1 MTIPTISS
9 LTARRYIL
17 GKQGLWPGRR
27 WSGQAGVAQAL
38 KETGAIQIDP
48 LNVVGRSHDI
58 ALHSRVIDYQPVQF
72 EKVLYQERLGFDW
85 GGALFVY
92 PMDELPY
99 WRVVMKRTK
108 NHSYWGDFSQEHRA
122 LINEVKRELR
132 TRGPLG
138 NRDFEGRRRVESYR
152 ASKDSGLALYYLW
165 RNGEL
170 MTHSR
175 RGNFERVFGFRDNV
189 VPKELNRV
197 ASIIE
202 TEKFF
207 ERKTLSFYGLMT
219 ARSWRLGFAGNIDR
233 KVALGEVQRR
243 LDRAIK
249 SKEFS
254 IMNVAGWKEPAY
266 LLAEDQEL
274 LLNLEAEQIPDQWQP
289 IDTTTDE
296 EVSFLAP
303 LEIVSARG
311 RAKKLFDNYAYIWEV
326 YKPEHQRRW
335 GYYTLPILYGDRL
348 VARIDPRH
356 VKQSNTLVI
365 NGLWLD
371 DLSLAKDTKFMSAFT
386 RGIERLLK
394 YLGTE
399 EIDVSP
405 LQAKVKGKTD
415 LEAQWIRSVVK
426 RLS

>member
-27 WSGQAGVAQAL
+27 WIGQSGVAQAL
-38 KETGAIQIDP
+38 KEIEAIQIDP
-48 LNVVGRSHDI
+48 LHVVGRSHDI
-58 ALHSRVIDYQPVQF
+58 VLHSRVIDYQPQQF
-72 EKVLYQERLGFDW
+72 ERVLYTDRLGFDW

-92 PMDELPY
+92 PMAELPY
-99 WRVVMKRTK
+99 WRAVMKRLK
-108 NHSYWGDFSQEHRA
+108 YHPQWGKFPQGQRA

-132 TRGPLG
+132 QRGPLG
-138 NRDFEGRRRVESYR
+138 NRDFEGRRRVDHYR

-165 RNGEL
+165 RSGEL

-175 RGNFERVFGFRDNV
+175 RGNFERVFAFRDQIAPQEV
-189 VPKELNRV
+189 NRV
-197 ASIIE
+197 ASIKE
-202 TEKFF
+202 AERFF
-207 ERKTLSFYGLMT
+207 ARKTLSFFGLMT
-219 ARSWRLGFAGNIDR
+219 ARSWRLGFAGKIDR
-233 KVALGEVQRR
+233 SVTPDEVQRR

-254 IMNVAGWKEPAY
+254 IVNIEGWKEPAY
-266 LLAEDQEL
+266 LLAEDQDL
-274 LLNLEAEQIPDQWQP
+274 LLNLEAGQIPDHWRP

-311 RAKKLFDNYAYIWEV
+311 RAKNLFDGYEYVWEV

-356 VKQSNTLVI
+356 AKASNTLVI

-371 DLSLAKDTKFMSAFT
+371 DRPLAKDAAFMQALMC
-386 RGIERLLK
+386 GINRLLK
-394 YLGTE
+394 YLNTE

-405 LQAKVKGKTD
+405 LRSKLKGRTD

-426 RLS
+426 QLS

>member
-27 WSGQAGVAQAL
+27 WIGQAGVAQAL
-38 KETGAIQIDP
+38 KEIEAIQIDP
-48 LNVVGRSHDI
+48 LNVVGRSHDL
-58 ALHSRVIDYQPVQF
+58 ALHSRVIDYQPQQF
-72 EKVLYQERLGFDW
+72 ENVLYNDRLGFDW

-92 PMDELPY
+92 PMAELPY
-99 WRVVMKRTK
+99 WRAVMKRLK
-108 NHSYWGDFSQEHRA
+108 DHPQWGIFPQGQRA

-132 TRGPLG
+132 QRGPLG
-138 NRDFEGRRRVESYR
+138 NRDFDGRRRVDHYR

-165 RNGEL
+165 RSGEL

-175 RGNFERVFGFRDNV
+175 RGNFERVFGFRDHIA
-189 VPKELNRV
+189 PPEMNRV
-197 ASIIE
+197 ASIKE
-202 TEKFF
+202 TEQFF
-207 ERKTLSFYGLMT
+207 ARKTIAFYGLMT
-219 ARSWRLGFAGNIDR
+219 ARSWRLGFANKIDR
-233 KVALGEVQRR
+233 TVTLAEAQRR

-254 IMNVAGWKEPAY
+254 LVNVEGWKEPAY
-266 LLAEDQEL
+266 LLAEDQDL
-274 LLNLEAEQIPDQWQP
+274 LLDLETGQIPDRWRP

-296 EVSFLAP
+296 EILFLAP

-311 RAKKLFDNYAYIWEV
+311 RAKTLFDDYEYIWEV
-326 YKPEHQRRW
+326 YKPEPQRRW

-356 VKQSNTLVI
+356 AKASNTLVI

-371 DLSLAKDTKFMSAFT
+371 DRLLAKDATFMQALL
-386 RGIERLLK
+386 RGISRLLK
-394 YLGTE
+394 YLNTE
-399 EIDVSP
+399 AIDLSP
-405 LQAKVKGKTD
+405 LQAKVKGKSD

>member
-27 WSGQAGVAQAL
+27 WIGQSGVAQAL
-38 KETGAIQIDP
+38 KETEAIQIDP

-58 ALHSRVIDYQPVQF
+58 VLHSRVIDYQPAHF
-72 EKVLYQERLGFDW
+72 ENVLYQDRLGFDW

-108 NHSYWGDFSQEHRA
+108 NHSYWGNFSQEHRA

-175 RGNFERVFGFRDNV
+175 RGNFERVFGFRDHIAPTEV
-189 VPKELNRV
+189 NR
-197 ASIIE
+197 AAAIAE
-202 TEKFF
+202 AERFF

-233 KVALGEVQRR
+233 SVTPAESQRR

-249 SKEFS
+249 SQEFS
-254 IMNVAGWKEPAY
+254 IMNVDGWKEPAY
-266 LLAEDQEL
+266 LLATDIEL
-274 LLNLEAEQIPDQWQP
+274 LTQLEAGQIPAQWRP

-296 EVSFLAP
+296 EVSFFAP

-311 RAKKLFDNYAYIWEV
+311 RAKNLFDNYEYIWEV

-335 GYYTLPILYGDRL
+335 GYYTLPILYGDQL

-356 VKQSNTLVI
+356 DKASNT
-365 NGLWLD
+365 
-371 DLSLAKDTKFMSAFT
+371 
-386 RGIERLLK
+386 
-394 YLGTE
+394 
-399 EIDVSP
+399 
-405 LQAKVKGKTD
+405 
-415 LEAQWIRSVVK
+415 
-426 RLS
+426 

>member
-17 GKQGLWPGRR
+17 GQQGLWPGRR
-27 WSGQAGVAQAL
+27 WIGQSGVAQAL
-38 KETGAIQIDP
+38 KEIEAIQIDP

-58 ALHSRVIDYQPVQF
+58 VLHSRVLDYQPPQF
-72 EKVLYQERLGFDW
+72 ENVLYIDRLGFDW
-85 GGALFVY
+85 GGAVFVY
-92 PMDELPY
+92 PMAELPY
-99 WRVVMKRTK
+99 WRAVMKRLK
-108 NHSYWGDFSQEHRA
+108 HHPQWGIFPQENGE

-132 TRGPLG
+132 QRGPLG
-138 NRDFEGRRRVESYR
+138 NRDFEGRRRVDHYR

-165 RNGEL
+165 RSGEL

-175 RGNFERVFGFRDNV
+175 RGNFERVFGFRDQIAPQAV
-189 VPKELNRV
+189 NRI
-197 ASIIE
+197 ASIKQAE
-202 TEKFF
+202 RFF
-207 ERKTLSFYGLMT
+207 ARKTLAFMGLMT
-219 ARSWRLGFAGNIDR
+219 ARAWRLGFAGNIDR
-233 KVALGEVQRR
+233 TITPMEAQHW
-243 LDRAIK
+243 LDRLIK

-254 IMNVAGWKEPAY
+254 LVNVAGWKEPAY
-266 LLAEDQEL
+266 LLAKDQDL
-274 LLNLEAEQIPDQWQP
+274 LLNLEAGQIPDQWRP
-289 IDTTTDE
+289 IDTTTEE
-296 EVSFLAP
+296 EVLFLAP

-311 RAKKLFDNYAYIWEV
+311 RAKNLFDGYEYIWEV

-356 VKQSNTLVI
+356 DKASNTLVI

-371 DLSLAKDTKFMSAFT
+371 DRSLAKDAAFMRALM
-386 RGIERLLK
+386 RGLTRLLK
-394 YLGTE
+394 YLNTE
-399 EIDVSP
+399 EIDVSQ
-405 LQAKVKGKTD
+405 LQAKVKGRND

>member
-1 MTIPTISS
+1 MALTMSS

-27 WSGQAGVAQAL
+27 WIGQAGVAQAL
-38 KETGAIQIDP
+38 KEIEAIQIDP

-58 ALHSRVIDYQPVQF
+58 ALHSRVIDYQPQQF
-72 EKVLYQERLGFDW
+72 ENVLYTDRLGFDW

-92 PMDELPY
+92 PMAELPY
-99 WRVVMKRTK
+99 WRAVMKRLK
-108 NHSYWGDFSQEHRA
+108 HHPQWGIFPQGQRA

-132 TRGPLG
+132 QRGPLG
-138 NRDFEGRRRVESYR
+138 NRDFEGRRRVEHYR

-175 RGNFERVFGFRDNV
+175 RGNFERVFGFRDEIAPEEV
-189 VPKELNRV
+189 NRV
-197 ASIIE
+197 ASIKE
-202 TEKFF
+202 TERFF
-207 ERKTLSFYGLMT
+207 ARKTLSFYGLMT

-233 KVALGEVQRR
+233 TVTPIEAQRW
-243 LDRAIK
+243 LDRMIR

-254 IMNVAGWKEPAY
+254 IVNVQGRKEPSY
-266 LLAEDQEL
+266 LLAKDIEL
-274 LLNLEAEQIPDQWQP
+274 LARLEAGQIPDQWRP

-296 EVSFLAP
+296 EVLFLAP

-311 RAKKLFDNYAYIWEV
+311 RAKKLFDDYEYIWEV
-326 YKPEHQRRW
+326 YKPAHQRRW

-356 VKQSNTLVI
+356 DKASNTLVI

-371 DLSLAKDTKFMSAFT
+371 DRSLAKDAKFMQALL
-386 RGIERLLK
+386 RGISRLLK
-394 YLGTE
+394 YLNTK

-405 LQAKVKGKTD
+405 LRSNVKGKSD
-415 LEAQWIRSVVK
+415 LETQWIRSVVK

>member
-1 MTIPTISS
+1 MALTMSS

-27 WSGQAGVAQAL
+27 WIGQAGVAQAL
-38 KETGAIQIDP
+38 KEIEAIQIDP

-58 ALHSRVIDYQPVQF
+58 ALHSRVIDYQPQQF
-72 EKVLYQERLGFDW
+72 ENVLYTDRLGFDW

-92 PMDELPY
+92 PMAELPY
-99 WRVVMKRTK
+99 WRAVMKRLK
-108 NHSYWGDFSQEHRA
+108 HHPQWGIFPQGQRA

-132 TRGPLG
+132 QRGPLG
-138 NRDFEGRRRVESYR
+138 NRDFEGRRRVEHYR

-175 RGNFERVFGFRDNV
+175 RGNFERVFGFRDEIAPEEV
-189 VPKELNRV
+189 NRV
-197 ASIIE
+197 ASIKE
-202 TEKFF
+202 TERFF
-207 ERKTLSFYGLMT
+207 ARKTLSFYGLMT

-233 KVALGEVQRR
+233 TVTPIEAQRW
-243 LDRAIK
+243 LDRMIR

-254 IMNVAGWKEPAY
+254 IVNVQGRKEPSY
-266 LLAEDQEL
+266 LLAEDIEL
-274 LLNLEAEQIPDQWQP
+274 LARLEAGQIPDQWRP

-296 EVSFLAP
+296 EVLFLAP

-311 RAKKLFDNYAYIWEV
+311 RAKKLFDDYEYIWEV
-326 YKPEHQRRW
+326 YKPAHQRRW

-356 VKQSNTLVI
+356 DKASNTLVI

-371 DLSLAKDTKFMSAFT
+371 DRSLAKDAKFMQALL
-386 RGIERLLK
+386 RGVSRLLK
-394 YLGTE
+394 YLNTK

-405 LQAKVKGKTD
+405 LRSNVKGKSD
-415 LEAQWIRSVVK
+415 LETQWIRSVVK

>member
-27 WSGQAGVAQAL
+27 WIGQAGVAQAL
-38 KETGAIQIDP
+38 KEIEAIQIDP
-48 LNVVGRSHDI
+48 LNVVGRSHDL
-58 ALHSRVIDYQPVQF
+58 ALHSRVIDYQPQQF
-72 EKVLYQERLGFDW
+72 ENVLYNDRLGFDW

-92 PMDELPY
+92 PMAELPY
-99 WRVVMKRTK
+99 WRAVMKRLK
-108 NHSYWGDFSQEHRA
+108 DHPQWGIFPQGQRA

-132 TRGPLG
+132 QRGPLG
-138 NRDFEGRRRVESYR
+138 NRDFDGRRRVDHYR

-165 RNGEL
+165 RSGEL

-175 RGNFERVFGFRDNV
+175 RGNFERVFGFRDHIA
-189 VPKELNRV
+189 PPEMNRV
-197 ASIIE
+197 ASIKE
-202 TEKFF
+202 TEQFF
-207 ERKTLSFYGLMT
+207 ARKTIAFYGLMT
-219 ARSWRLGFAGNIDR
+219 ARSWRLGFANKIDR
-233 KVALGEVQRR
+233 TVTLAEAQRR

-254 IMNVAGWKEPAY
+254 LVNVEGWKEPAY
-266 LLAEDQEL
+266 LLAEDQDL
-274 LLNLEAEQIPDQWQP
+274 LLDLETGQIPDRWRP

-296 EVSFLAP
+296 EILFLAP

-311 RAKKLFDNYAYIWEV
+311 RAKTLFDDYEYIWEV
-326 YKPEHQRRW
+326 YKPEPQRRW

-356 VKQSNTLVI
+356 AKASNTLVI

-371 DLSLAKDTKFMSAFT
+371 DRLLAKDAAFMQALL
-386 RGIERLLK
+386 RGISRLLK
-394 YLGTE
+394 YLNTE
-399 EIDVSP
+399 AIDLSP
-405 LQAKVKGKTD
+405 LQAKVKGKSD

>member
-1 MTIPTISS
+1 MALTMSS

-27 WSGQAGVAQAL
+27 WIGQAGVAQAL
-38 KETGAIQIDP
+38 KEIEAIQIDP

-58 ALHSRVIDYQPVQF
+58 ALHSRVIDYQPQQF
-72 EKVLYQERLGFDW
+72 ENVLYTDRLGFDW

-92 PMDELPY
+92 PMAELPY
-99 WRVVMKRTK
+99 WRAVMKRLK
-108 NHSYWGDFSQEHRA
+108 HHPQWGIFPQGQRA

-132 TRGPLG
+132 QRGPLG
-138 NRDFEGRRRVESYR
+138 NRDFEGRRRVEHYR

-175 RGNFERVFGFRDNV
+175 RGNFERVFGFRDEIAPEEV
-189 VPKELNRV
+189 NRV
-197 ASIIE
+197 ASIKE
-202 TEKFF
+202 TERFF
-207 ERKTLSFYGLMT
+207 ARKTLSFYGLMT

-233 KVALGEVQRR
+233 TVTPIEAQRW
-243 LDRAIK
+243 LDRMIR

-254 IMNVAGWKEPAY
+254 IVNVQGRKEPSY
-266 LLAEDQEL
+266 LLAEDIEL
-274 LLNLEAEQIPDQWQP
+274 LARLEAGQIPDQWRP

-296 EVSFLAP
+296 EVLFLAP

-311 RAKKLFDNYAYIWEV
+311 RAKKLFDDYEYIWEV
-326 YKPEHQRRW
+326 YKPAHQRRW

-356 VKQSNTLVI
+356 DKASNTLVI

-371 DLSLAKDTKFMSAFT
+371 DRSLAKDAKFMQALL
-386 RGIERLLK
+386 RGISRLLK
-394 YLGTE
+394 YLNTK

-405 LQAKVKGKTD
+405 LRSNVKGKSD
-415 LEAQWIRSVVK
+415 LETQWIRSVVK